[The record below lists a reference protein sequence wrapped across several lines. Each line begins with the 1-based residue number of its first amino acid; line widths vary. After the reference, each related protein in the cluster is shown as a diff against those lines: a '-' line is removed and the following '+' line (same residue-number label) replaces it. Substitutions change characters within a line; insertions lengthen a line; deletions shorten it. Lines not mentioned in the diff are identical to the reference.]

1 MSSTGAEWETGI
13 QGFIEK
19 YKLTCVGSWD
29 KFYVYVLFKSKQ
41 FYNFKKRNTMTNLA
55 LVEYNKGILY
65 AAVGVPG
72 STHDGRML
80 KSTNLPRDISG
91 ESNHDIKINLQGA
104 TEIPQCTISDSEHVI
119 LSRSILVKNCAALVW

>member
-1 MSSTGAEWETGI
+1 MFFSTAGDLFGVSESLADESFNNLVRLLVAKLYDTYVKMSSTGAEWETGI

-80 KSTNLPRDISG
+80 KSTNLPRDI
-91 ESNHDIKINLQGA
+91 
-104 TEIPQCTISDSEHVI
+104 
-119 LSRSILVKNCAALVW
+119 